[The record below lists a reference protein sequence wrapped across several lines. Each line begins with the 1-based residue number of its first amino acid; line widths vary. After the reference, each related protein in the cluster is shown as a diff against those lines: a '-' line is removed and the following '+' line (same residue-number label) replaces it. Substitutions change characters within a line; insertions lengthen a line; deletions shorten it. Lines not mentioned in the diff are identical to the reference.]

1 MEMIPRHEIL
11 RPPLLTNATKPFGE
25 FNPMTVQPPAQAR
38 FWSPEFEYEHRPD
51 GTILMRQTDPL
62 PAHMPLIADYLDKWA
77 DATPDNTWMARRD
90 AGGDWRRI
98 SYAQARDMARHI
110 GAALLGLGLG
120 PDRPLLV
127 LSENS
132 LEHALLGLGCTYAG
146 IPYAPVSPA
155 YSLVSKDH
163 GKLRDIVALLQPGAV
178 FADDGAAFAPALQA
192 IAAARQS
199 VITLRGG
206 GSDTV
211 AFDDLLTAD
220 PAAADTARAALS
232 PDTVVKYLFTSGSTG
247 SPKAVINTNRMICA
261 MAAMLRD
268 CYRFLTWEPPVVLDW
283 APWNHT
289 AAGNKV
295 NYLVLTN
302 GGTYYIDDGRP
313 VPGKFDETLRNLR
326 EISCTWYF
334 NVPVGYD
341 MLIDAMEQDD
351 ALAQKF
357 YAKLGMLFYAGAG
370 MAQHTWDRL
379 SALGRRVTGRDV
391 LLATGLGATETAP
404 FALACTDI
412 QDKAGNLGVPSRG
425 LTLKLVPSGDKLEAR
440 LKGPTITPGYFGD
453 PARTADA
460 FDEEGFYCL
469 GDALR
474 PADPQDLAKGFYFDG
489 RVAENFKL
497 STGTWVSVGA
507 VRAALVDAMGGLI
520 RDAVIVGENQ
530 SELGALLLLSD
541 KARTM
546 PADELTAVLQD
557 RLAKAAKQAT
567 GSASRVRRAL
577 VVETVPSFDKGEITE
592 KGSLNQRAM
601 RDSHAPRIAELF
613 SDSDGIIRV

>member
-1 MEMIPRHEIL
+1 
-11 RPPLLTNATKPFGE
+11 
-25 FNPMTVQPPAQAR
+25 MTVHPPATSR
-38 FWSPEFEYEHRPD
+38 FWSPVFAYEHRPD
-51 GTILMRQTDPL
+51 GTILMSQAEPL
-62 PAHMPLIADYLDKWA
+62 PDHLPVVADYLDHWA
-77 DATPDNTWMARRD
+77 DTTPDATWMARRAD
-90 AGGDWRRI
+90 GGDWRRI
-98 SYAQARDMARHI
+98 SYAQARDMARSI

-132 LEHALLGLGCTYAG
+132 LEHALLGLACTYTG

-163 GKLRDIVALLQPGAV
+163 GKLRDIATLLQPGAV
-178 FADDGAAFAPALQA
+178 FADDGAAFAPALAA
-192 IAAARQS
+192 IATTGRN
-199 VITLRGG
+199 VITLHGG
-206 GSDTV
+206 GTDAIT
-211 AFDDLLTAD
+211 FDSLLTAD
-220 PAAADTARAALS
+220 PGDATAARAALT

-261 MAAMLRD
+261 MAAMMRD

-302 GGTYYIDDGRP
+302 GGSYYIDDGRP
-313 VPGKFDETLRNLR
+313 VPGKFSETLRNLQD
-326 EISCTWYF
+326 ISCTWYF

-341 MLIDAMEQDD
+341 MLIDALEQDD

-379 SALGRRVTGRDV
+379 SALGRKVTGRDV

-404 FALACTDI
+404 FALACTHL

-440 LKGPTITPGYFGD
+440 LKGPTITPGYYGD
-453 PARTADA
+453 PARTAEA
-460 FDEEGFYCL
+460 FDDEGFYCL

-497 STGTWVSVGA
+497 STGTWVSVGS

-530 SELGALLLLSD
+530 PELGALLLLSE
-541 KARTM
+541 KAKTL
-546 PADELTAVLQD
+546 PEDELTARLQAC
-557 RLAKAAKQAT
+557 LSNAAKRAT
-567 GSASRVRRAL
+567 GSASRVRRAMVL
-577 VVETVPSFDKGEITE
+577 DTTPSFDKGEVTE

-601 RDSHAPRIAELF
+601 RDSHSARISELYTPP
-613 SDSDGIIRV
+613 DAGQTTIISA